1 MDEEKRRSL
10 HQLVS
15 RASEKDAQAYVAI
28 EEMIVS
34 FDRNGAAE
42 DVAQA
47 LEILRALAP
56 EHVYQT
62 VIMRLQ
68 TNDQSGRQ
76 QWPMYG

>member
-1 MDEEKRRSL
+1 MR
-10 HQLVS
+10 
-15 RASEKDAQAYVAI
+15 YVAI